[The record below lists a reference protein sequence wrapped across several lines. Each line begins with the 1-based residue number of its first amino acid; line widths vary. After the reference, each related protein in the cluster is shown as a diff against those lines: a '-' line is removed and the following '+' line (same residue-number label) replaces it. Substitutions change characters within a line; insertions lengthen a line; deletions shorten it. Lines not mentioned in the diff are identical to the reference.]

1 MNASRSIH
9 QITPYI
15 SHDSQGQSVM
25 YSFVYIQVST
35 LEQPD
40 QPTIVLYIDRRWAS
54 NVDII
59 KNMHKEGLVILYYD
73 SLTFCSHTY
82 TNLRLVW
89 KQTPATR
96 IQTNLRLVWKQN
108 QPHVFKQTKACMK
121 ANFSHT
127 YTNKLNACMKAK
139 SATCIQTNKGL
150 YESKLQPHV
159 YKQT

>member
-15 SHDSQGQSVM
+15 SHDSQGQSIM

-59 KNMHKEGLVILYYD
+59 KNMH
-73 SLTFCSHTY
+73 
-82 TNLRLVW
+82 
-89 KQTPATR
+89 
-96 IQTNLRLVWKQN
+96 
-108 QPHVFKQTKACMK
+108 
-121 ANFSHT
+121 
-127 YTNKLNACMKAK
+127 NKVL
-139 SATCIQTNKGL
+139 
-150 YESKLQPHV
+150 
-159 YKQT
+159 